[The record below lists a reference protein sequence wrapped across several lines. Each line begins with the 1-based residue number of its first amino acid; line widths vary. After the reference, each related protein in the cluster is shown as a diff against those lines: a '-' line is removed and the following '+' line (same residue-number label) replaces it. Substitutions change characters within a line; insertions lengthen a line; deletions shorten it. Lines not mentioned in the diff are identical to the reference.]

1 MAKGISAAPARWSL
15 TRLRRRYGS
24 LRVNVLGCWL
34 AVNLATVLA
43 ILLGALNFAAP
54 RLAALPEGEAGLAR
68 AFAGDLLQAVVLAAL
83 LLAGAS
89 FALLYWGLIRPLEN
103 YRSSVRTRLDSVD
116 EAKGS
121 ERALSGYQLQRSREQ
136 LEFALIDNEE
146 LRGDLAQSRL
156 RQSEAAALLG
166 AVLEKVSDPLLLT
179 DPAGRVVEATAAA
192 CDLLG
197 LRRGR
202 LVGRGFDELFEPCAV
217 LRLAEDGKAT
227 ALGPVL
233 AMRSAIARPQELRLV
248 GDGQARSFET
258 SLACALGS
266 DAAVLGVIAH
276 FGAAARQPAELD
288 PMQLL
293 RLQRDP
299 VTRLPNHELFE
310 RRALELIETSRA
322 QMSYHTLMLVSIDN
336 LVDVTERHGL
346 KAGEQLRWSVARLI
360 EEHAGPEREV
370 FQTSHDHIVVLSPH
384 RGMGSES
391 DFADRICLAVTSR
404 PYSWRELSFESTVS
418 IGAVEVSPLSEGLS
432 ELLEHANQACV
443 TARQAGGGRAY
454 LLKASQAL
462 TARRRN
468 DSEWI
473 AWALPRLEQGYAH
486 LISQA
491 IMPLT
496 PDADGEPRRPL
507 FECYVR
513 IEDEDG
519 IWVTPE
525 SFMPAMERRQL
536 SHELDLWVIGA
547 VLRELANKP
556 RILDEYDCA
565 GINISAASLRVT
577 DFGDRVAVL
586 LERAG
591 IDGRRLCFEINE
603 SDVAA
608 QTADAL
614 AFIERL
620 RPLGIRFALDRYRA
634 TGGLHSLRDT
644 PLDFV
649 KIHPS
654 LLSRLHGVVP
664 DPLDLLHVSWINKI
678 CQARG
683 IAAVATGIEYED
695 VARCLREAEVAY
707 GQGVHLNKIG
717 PVLT

>member
-1 MAKGISAAPARWSL
+1 MAIATGAPARFSL
-15 TRLRRRYGS
+15 KALRRRYGS
-24 LRVNVLGCWL
+24 LRVNVLACWVL
-34 AVNLATVLA
+34 LNGATVLA
-43 ILLGALNFAAP
+43 IGIASLGFAGP
-54 RLAALPEGEAGLAR
+54 RLAALPAGEGGVMAR
-68 AFAGDLLQAVVLAAL
+68 AFAGDLLLLVLLAAAVLATS
-83 LLAGAS
+83 S

-103 YRSSVRTRLDSVD
+103 FRSNVLNRLEGAD
-116 EAKGS
+116 EAQGS
-121 ERALSGYQLQRSREQ
+121 ERMLNGYQLQRSREQ
-136 LEFALIDNEE
+136 LEYALVDNEE
-146 LRGDLAQSRL
+146 LRGELVQSRHA
-156 RQSEAAALLG
+156 QTEVAALLA

-179 DPAGRVVEATAAA
+179 DPAGRVLEATAAA

-197 LRRGR
+197 VRRAR
-202 LVGRGFDELFEPCAV
+202 LVGRGFDELFEPCAA
-217 LRLAEDGKAT
+217 LRLAEEGKPSVLA
-227 ALGPVL
+227 PVL
-233 AMRSAIARPQELRLV
+233 AMRSAIARPQELQLV
-248 GDGQARSFET
+248 GDGAARSFEA
-258 SLACALGS
+258 SLACALGGDS
-266 DAAVLGVIAH
+266 AVLGVIAH
-276 FGAAARQPAELD
+276 FGAAARQPAEAD
-288 PMQLL
+288 PLQLL

-299 VTRLPNHELFE
+299 VSRLPNHELFE

-322 QMSYHTLMLVSIDN
+322 QMSYHTLMLISIDN
-336 LVDVTERHGL
+336 LTDVTERHGL
-346 KAGEQLRWSVARLI
+346 KAGEQLRWSVARLV

-370 FQTSHDHIVVLSPH
+370 FQTSHDHIVVLSPY

-432 ELLEHANQACV
+432 ELLEQANQACV
-443 TARQAGGGRAY
+443 IARQAGGSRAH

-462 TARRRN
+462 IARRRN

-491 IMPLT
+491 VVPLGSE
-496 PDADGEPRRPL
+496 ADGSPRKPL
-507 FECYVR
+507 FECFVR

-556 RILDEYDCA
+556 RILEEYECA
-565 GINISAASLRVT
+565 GVNISAASLRAA
-577 DFGDRVAVL
+577 DFADRVAVL
-586 LERAG
+586 LERSR

-614 AFIERL
+614 AFIERM

-664 DPLDLLHVSWINKI
+664 DPIDLLHVSWINKI

-683 IAAVATGIEYED
+683 IATIATGIEYED
-695 VARCLREAEVAY
+695 VAQCLREAEVAY